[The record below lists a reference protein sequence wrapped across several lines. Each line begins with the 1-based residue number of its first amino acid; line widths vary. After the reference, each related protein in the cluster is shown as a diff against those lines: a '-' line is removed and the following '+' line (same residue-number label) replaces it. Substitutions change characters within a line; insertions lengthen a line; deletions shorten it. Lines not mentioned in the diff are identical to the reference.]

1 MTTIHDIAKKT
12 GFSVCTISQV
22 LNGHPK
28 AMKMR
33 RTTVE
38 TILAAAK
45 ELNYTPSFAART
57 LATGRSCT
65 VGLILGDIQD
75 DVFSYFHEKFIESA
89 RAAGCRLLTLVTDWN
104 REQELAGIRE
114 LRARGCDGIF
124 LGVGSLSADP
134 VFCARL
140 AEERYPII
148 SYGAAL
154 EGISSVIVDYRPG
167 IEDMLARL
175 SRRNRRIISFL
186 SSNETVR
193 NCVIEEECGK
203 LGLEYRCVDSPSI
216 PEHGDLERFAALI
229 RQSENTAFIFS
240 SSTYAMR
247 TVSVLHRQ
255 GIAIPEHADIVGIG
269 MERWSEYFIP
279 SLSTVSFDVD
289 GMMNRSMEL
298 LLNYPEQ
305 GPRQLIFPTVY
316 HQRASTL
323 PSDQNNKGE
332 ERG

>member
-124 LGVGSLSADP
+124 FGAGSLGTDP
-134 VFCARL
+134 ALCAQL
-140 AEERYPII
+140 VEERYPLI
-148 SYGAAL
+148 SYGFSA

-167 IEDMLARL
+167 IEGMVVRLAG
-175 SRRNRRIISFL
+175 RNRRIVGFL
-186 SSNETVR
+186 SRNELLRSGIIAET
-193 NCVIEEECGK
+193 CGK
-203 LGLEYRCVDSPSI
+203 YGLEYACVTSPSI
-216 PEHGDLERFAALI
+216 PNRDDLEKFAALI
-229 RQSENTAFIFS
+229 RQSRDTAFIFS

-247 TVSVLHRQ
+247 TISVLHRQ
-255 GIAIPEHADIVGIG
+255 GISIPEHADIVGIG

-279 SLSTVSFDVD
+279 ALSTVTFDVE
-289 GMMNRSMEL
+289 GMMKRSMEL
-298 LLNYPEQ
+298 LLNYSEQ
-305 GPRQLIFPTVY
+305 GPQQLSFSTIY

-323 PSDQNNKGE
+323 PSEQNNKGE
-332 ERG
+332 D

>member
-148 SYGAAL
+148 SYGTAL

-167 IEDMLARL
+167 IEDMLSYSAVPPMPCGPFPCCIVRELPFRNMQIL
-175 SRRNRRIISFL
+175 SESAWNDGANISF
-186 SSNETVR
+186 R
-193 NCVIEEECGK
+193 RFR
-203 LGLEYRCVDSPSI
+203 RCPS
-216 PEHGDLERFAALI
+216 
-229 RQSENTAFIFS
+229 
-240 SSTYAMR
+240 
-247 TVSVLHRQ
+247 
-255 GIAIPEHADIVGIG
+255 
-269 MERWSEYFIP
+269 
-279 SLSTVSFDVD
+279 
-289 GMMNRSMEL
+289 RSM
-298 LLNYPEQ
+298 
-305 GPRQLIFPTVY
+305 
-316 HQRASTL
+316 A
-323 PSDQNNKGE
+323 
-332 ERG
+332 